1 MLFLI
6 NLYVV
11 IMKRKII
18 GILICILFL
27 TTGVVSASNII
38 ETDNETIRGD
48 RLFVIGRMEEIDY
61 AGSSIDF
68 IVSNFVII
76 KDGKDIYKLNNGET
90 IRFYAPMIAVLF
102 NKNVIGFFSDWEIL
116 E

>member
-1 MLFLI
+1 
-6 NLYVV
+6 
-11 IMKRKII
+11 MKNKIV

-27 TTGVVSASNII
+27 TSGVVSATN
-38 ETDNETIRGD
+38 TICKQTEISRGD
-48 RLFVIGRMEEIDY
+48 RLFVIGRMEEIDF

-68 IVSNFVII
+68 IVTNFVII
-76 KDGKDIYKLNNGET
+76 KEGKDIHKLNNGET
-90 IRFYAPMIAVLF
+90 IRFYAPMFAVLF